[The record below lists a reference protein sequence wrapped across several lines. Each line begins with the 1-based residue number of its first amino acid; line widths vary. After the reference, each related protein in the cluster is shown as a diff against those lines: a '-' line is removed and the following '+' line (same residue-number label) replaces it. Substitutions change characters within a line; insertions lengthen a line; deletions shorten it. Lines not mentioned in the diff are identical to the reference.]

1 MTRSTGLLIALFRR
15 TSKDNAPGHVYAA
28 VSHLLFKGRKERVV
42 PESEVQ
48 CVYGYSRFGK
58 NEPFAMSWYTAFRLR
73 QFTLGSLWVLP
84 LVGALIGVV
93 LGSGLVLTDQSV
105 HLPSY
110 WTYSASTASTVLSAI
125 VGAMAALT
133 GFVITVTV
141 LVVQMATGMFS
152 ARYMRLWYRDGVL
165 KALLA
170 LLVGTLAFSFALLRR
185 VENNL
190 VPNLGVSIA
199 GFLVLCSLLLFL
211 IFFDRF
217 LHRLRPVAVA
227 VLVASYAHRDFE
239 RYAAALA
246 AVRDVFFGVWEA
258 AGREPALVI
267 RSAKPGAI
275 QALNVRGLGGWARE
289 HECLVVICHQ
299 IGDFVPAG
307 AKLIEIY
314 GGATVSARA
323 GNRLRKMII
332 LGDERTIEQ
341 DPAFAIRIIVDI
353 ADKALSPAIND
364 PTTAVQAINHLS
376 DVLRR
381 IGTTDF
387 SRSRWRADDERHAA
401 VVIPARSWEEYLML
415 GLTEVREYGSTSI
428 QVMRRMGA
436 MLEELR
442 DAVRAEHRP
451 AVEEELARL
460 DRTVARTFANS
471 VDLDRANTAD
481 PQGIG
486 GRRAEPP
493 GHSRTTP

>member
-1 MTRSTGLLIALFRR
+1 
-15 TSKDNAPGHVYAA
+15 
-28 VSHLLFKGRKERVV
+28 
-42 PESEVQ
+42 
-48 CVYGYSRFGK
+48 
-58 NEPFAMSWYTAFRLR
+58 MSWYTAFRLR

-84 LVGALIGVV
+84 LVGGLLGVV

-110 WTYSASTASTVLSAI
+110 WTYSASTASTVLAAI

-185 VENNL
+185 VENNS
-190 VPNLGVSIA
+190 VPSLGVSIA

-227 VLVASYAHRDFE
+227 ALVAGYARRDFE
-239 RYAAALA
+239 RYVVALA
-246 AVRDVFFGVWEA
+246 AVPEVSFGVREA
-258 AGREPALVI
+258 ASREPALII

-275 QALNVRGLGGWARE
+275 QALDVRGLSGWARE
-289 HECLVVICHQ
+289 HECQVVICHR

-307 AKLIEIY
+307 ANLIEAY
-314 GGATVSARA
+314 GGGTAAAAQAES
-323 GNRLRKMII
+323 RLRKMII
-332 LGDERTIEQ
+332 LGDERTVEQ

-364 PTTAVQAINHLS
+364 PTTAVQALNYLS
-376 DVLRR
+376 DVLRQ

-387 SRSRWRADDERHAA
+387 PHPQGHADDAQHAG
-401 VVIPARSWEEYLML
+401 VVIPARSWEEYLTL
-415 GLTEVREYGSTSI
+415 GLTEIREYGSTSI
-428 QVMRRMGA
+428 QVMRRMRA

-442 DAVRAEHRP
+442 DEVRPEHRP
-451 AVEEELARL
+451 AVDEELARL
-460 DRTVARTFANS
+460 DMTVARTFADS
-471 VDLDRANTAD
+471 ADLDRAYTAD

-486 GRRAEPP
+486 GRTEPP
-493 GHSRTTP
+493 DHHTMTR

>member
-1 MTRSTGLLIALFRR
+1 M
-15 TSKDNAPGHVYAA
+15 YAA
-28 VSHLLFKGRKERVV
+28 VSHLLFKGRKERVM

-58 NEPFAMSWYTAFRLR
+58 TEPFAMSWYTAFRLR

-332 LGDERTIEQ
+332 LTI
-341 DPAFAIRIIVDI
+341 F
-353 ADKALSPAIND
+353 
-364 PTTAVQAINHLS
+364 
-376 DVLRR
+376 
-381 IGTTDF
+381 
-387 SRSRWRADDERHAA
+387 
-401 VVIPARSWEEYLML
+401 
-415 GLTEVREYGSTSI
+415 
-428 QVMRRMGA
+428 
-436 MLEELR
+436 
-442 DAVRAEHRP
+442 
-451 AVEEELARL
+451 
-460 DRTVARTFANS
+460 NS
-471 VDLDRANTAD
+471 
-481 PQGIG
+481 G
-486 GRRAEPP
+486 GY
-493 GHSRTTP
+493 